1 MAVLL
6 SQLLAHWDRFCKEQ
20 GLPLRIPSIGLIN
33 YTGIPEARQ
42 LIAEESVHEKC
53 ISFIMRFSR
62 EFVFII
68 YSLRNTCCVLI
79 LSSGT
84 KSKTVFLTVCMLIVF

>member
-6 SQLLAHWDRFCKEQ
+6 SRLLAHWDRFCKEQ
-20 GLPLRIPSIGLIN
+20 SLPLRIPRTGLIN
-33 YTGIPEARQ
+33 YTGIREAKQ
-42 LIAEESVHEKC
+42 LIAEERVHEKKC

-68 YSLRNTCCVLI
+68 YSLRNACCVLI
-79 LSSGT
+79 LT
-84 KSKTVFLTVCMLIVF
+84 LFRHQI